1 VAFALLRY
9 STMEMRHLRYFVA
22 VAEEL
27 HFTRAADRLNMSQPP
42 LSQRI
47 MELERELQVTL
58 LERTRRRVELT
69 AVGRHFLECVRE
81 VLARLDAGVEA
92 VRQIARNETGQL
104 VIGWEPLVEL
114 GSVPRVIQELLRQ
127 YPDLRIQV
135 RTLPTTDLLRALHHG
150 RIDAAFMSPPEPEDD
165 LMVHVL
171 GREPLLAVLPEGHR
185 LASHAPIPAGEL
197 AAECQVRLA
206 PHVAPALSR
215 CVAALWAREGL
226 KPVTGL
232 EVDTPLSM
240 LRLVGRGAGVALLP
254 ASAMAAGVP
263 GCVCRPLAGQASH
276 VETALVV
283 ARAEASPSLRQLVC
297 IATGAPA
304 RQRARAA

>member
-1 VAFALLRY
+1 
-9 STMEMRHLRYFVA
+9 MELRHLRYFVA

-69 AVGRHFLECVRE
+69 AVGKHFLETARE
-81 VLARLDAGVEA
+81 VLARLDASVEA
-92 VRQIARNETGQL
+92 ARQIARNETGQL

-114 GSVPRVIQELLRQ
+114 GAAPRVVQEVLRQ
-127 YPDLRIQV
+127 HPELRIQV
-135 RTLPTTDLLRALHHG
+135 RTLATTDLLKALHAG
-150 RIDAAFMSPPEPEDD
+150 GIDAAFMSPPEREDD
-165 LMVHVL
+165 LTVHVL
-171 GREPLLAVLPEGHR
+171 AREPLLAVLPDGHR
-185 LASHAPIPAGEL
+185 LANCASIRAREIATES
-197 AAECQVRLA
+197 QVRLA

-215 CVAALWAREGL
+215 SVASLWAREGVR
-226 KPVTGL
+226 PVAGV

-240 LRLVGRGAGVALLP
+240 LSLVARGAGVALLP
-254 ASAMAAGVP
+254 ASAIVAGVP
-263 GCVCRPLAGQASH
+263 GCVCRPLAGQANH

-283 ARAEASPSLRQLVC
+283 ARADASPSLRQLVR

-304 RQRARAA
+304 GQRARAA